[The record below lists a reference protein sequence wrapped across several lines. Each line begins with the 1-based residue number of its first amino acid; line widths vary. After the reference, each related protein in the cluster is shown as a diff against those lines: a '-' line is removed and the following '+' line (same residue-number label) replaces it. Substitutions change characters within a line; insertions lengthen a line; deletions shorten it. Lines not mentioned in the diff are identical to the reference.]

1 MAVLGQ
7 IRQRSFF
14 LIIVIGM
21 ALFAFVI
28 SGVFDGNT
36 SSAPTDPIAV
46 VNEEEVELTF
56 FRQMVEQA
64 ERSYNFS
71 TMQAVNSVWDEM
83 IRLTIFKQE
92 FDLLGID
99 AGKEQIE
106 MILSK
111 DERIVQDQ
119 RFQNESGLFDFG
131 VFTDFV
137 NSLRLENPQAYQ
149 NWRSQEESIVA
160 LAKENIYYDLIKS
173 SSGFTELEGEDA
185 YHLENDKVNINFV
198 SIPFTE
204 VPDSLFKISRSD
216 ISRYVNQN
224 KEKFELE
231 ASRKVKYVVFPEL
244 ATDEDKSKIRA
255 NLDKLKES
263 RVEYNDVSKL
273 NDTIEGLKTTQNIT
287 EFIEQHSEVSFD
299 SIYRAKGTLANDY
312 ADILF
317 ELKKGDVFGPYEDGE
332 QFKISRFIDRKN
344 GGSIRASHILVSYEG
359 ASRAS
364 AQTTRSKEEAQKM
377 ANKYYREA
385 RRNPDDFSELAIQY
399 SDGPSSSMGGDLG
412 FFQEGTMTDKFFEFC
427 NGSRVGR
434 IGIVETE
441 FGFHIIKV
449 TDKEDIVLIADVVKQ
464 IVPSRE
470 TSNEIFQKTTQFEME
485 SINRK
490 DFHAT
495 AQKYGYEIKEVDQVN
510 ILDENLPSIQRQR
523 NLVQWLFNDGTRI
536 DDIKRFS
543 LTNGGYVVAQLTD
556 IIPEGSINIDTIKE
570 EVTQEII
577 KKSKADYLLE
587 MYNSYSSLD
596 SLSKVIGKEIETAS
610 ALTQKNNVLP
620 GAGSEPYV
628 IGVAFAMELN
638 QPSAIIRG
646 NKGVYMIEVSSKEI
660 AENLESYQAYAN
672 VLKIE
677 ENNRI
682 SSVIYNALKSAAKI
696 EDNRPVYYKV
706 INKLIHHK

>member
-14 LIIVIGM
+14 LIVVIGM

-28 SGVFDGNT
+28 SGVFDGN
-36 SSAPTDPIAV
+36 SSSTPTDPIAV
-46 VNEEEVELTF
+46 VNEEEVELTL

-92 FDLLGID
+92 FDRLGID

-111 DERIVQDQ
+111 DERIVQDP
-119 RFQNESGLFDFG
+119 RFQNESGFFDFG
-131 VFTDFV
+131 IFTNFI

-160 LAKENIYYDLIKS
+160 QAKENIYYDLIKS

-185 YHLENDKVNINFV
+185 YHLENDRVNINFI
-198 SIPFTE
+198 SIPFSE
-204 VPDSLFKISRSD
+204 VPDSLFKISDSD
-216 ISRYVNQN
+216 IRKYVNQN

-231 ASRKVKYVVFPEL
+231 ASRKVNYVVFPDL
-244 ATDEDKSKIRA
+244 ATDEDKSRIRA
-255 NLDKLKES
+255 DLEKLKEL

-273 NDTIEGLKTTQNIT
+273 TDTIQGLKIAQNIT
-287 EFIEQHSEVSFD
+287 EFVEQYSEVPFD
-299 SIYRAKGTLANDY
+299 SIYLSKGALANDY

-317 ELKKGDVFGPYEDGE
+317 ELKKDDVFGPYQDGE

-344 GGSIRASHILVSYEG
+344 GGSIRASHILVSFQG
-359 ASRAS
+359 ASRANPQI
-364 AQTTRSKEEAQKM
+364 ARSKEEAEKI

-385 RRNPDDFSELAIQY
+385 RRNPDEFAELATKY

-412 FFQEGTMTDKFFEFC
+412 FFQEGTMTEKFFDFC
-427 NGSRVGR
+427 NKSRIGR

-449 TDKEDIVLIADVVKQ
+449 TNKEDVVLIADVVKQ
-464 IVPSRE
+464 IVPSEE
-470 TSNEIFQKTTQFEME
+470 TSNAVFQKTTQFEME
-485 SINRK
+485 SINLK
-490 DFHAT
+490 DFPAT
-495 AQKYGYEIKEVDQVN
+495 SQKYGYEIKEVDQVN
-510 ILDENLPSIQRQR
+510 ILDENLPSMQRQR
-523 NLVQWLFNDGTRI
+523 NVVQWLFSDETKI
-536 DDIKRFS
+536 KDIKRFS
-543 LTNGGYVVAQLTD
+543 LTTGGYVVAQLVD
-556 IIPEGSINIDTIKE
+556 VIPEGSININAIKE
-570 EVTQEII
+570 EVIQEII

-587 MYNSYSSLD
+587 TYKSYSSLD
-596 SLSKVIGKEIETAS
+596 SLSVLLGKEIETAT
-610 ALTQKNNVLP
+610 AVTQKNNVLP
-620 GAGSEPYV
+620 GVGSEPYV
-628 IGVAFAMELN
+628 IGAAFAMKLN
-638 QPSAIIRG
+638 QPSALIKG
-646 NKGVYMIEVSSKEI
+646 NNGVYMIEVSSREI
-660 AENLESYQAYAN
+660 SKNLESYQAYAN
-672 VLKIE
+672 ILKTE

-682 SSVIYNALKSAAKI
+682 SSVIYNALKSTATI
-696 EDNRPVYYKV
+696 EDNRQVYY
-706 INKLIHHK
+706 

>member
-14 LIIVIGM
+14 LIVVIGM

-28 SGVFDGNT
+28 SGVFDGNS

-46 VNEEEVELTF
+46 VNEEEVELTL

-92 FDLLGID
+92 FDRLGID

-111 DERIVQDQ
+111 DERIVQDP
-119 RFQNESGLFDFG
+119 RFQNESGFFDFG
-131 VFTDFV
+131 IFTNFV

-185 YHLENDKVNINFV
+185 YHLENDRVNINFI
-198 SIPFTE
+198 SIPFSE
-204 VPDSLFKISRSD
+204 VPDSLFKISDSD
-216 ISRYVNQN
+216 IRKYVNQN

-231 ASRKVKYVVFPEL
+231 PSRKVNYVVFPDL
-244 ATDEDKSKIRA
+244 ATDEDKSRIRA
-255 NLDKLKES
+255 DLEKLKEL

-273 NDTIEGLKTTQNIT
+273 ADTIQGLKTTQNIT
-287 EFIEQHSEVSFD
+287 EFVEQYSEVPFD
-299 SIYRAKGTLANDY
+299 SIYLSKGALANDY

-317 ELKKGDVFGPYEDGE
+317 ELKKDDVFGPYQDGE

-344 GGSIRASHILVSYEG
+344 GGSIRASHILVSFQG
-359 ASRAS
+359 ASRANPQI
-364 AQTTRSKEEAQKM
+364 ARSKEEAEKI

-385 RRNPDDFSELAIQY
+385 RRNPDDFAELATKY

-412 FFQEGTMTDKFFEFC
+412 FFQEGTMTEKFFDFC
-427 NGSRVGR
+427 NKSRVGR

-449 TDKEDIVLIADVVKQ
+449 TNKEDVVLIADVVKQ
-464 IVPSRE
+464 IVPSE
-470 TSNEIFQKTTQFEME
+470 ESSNAVFQKTTQFEME
-485 SINRK
+485 SINLK
-490 DFHAT
+490 DFPAT
-495 AQKYGYEIKEVDQVN
+495 SQKYGYEIKEVDQVN
-510 ILDENLPSIQRQR
+510 ILDENLPSMQRQR
-523 NLVQWLFNDGTRI
+523 NVVQWLFSDETKI
-536 DDIKRFS
+536 KDIKRFS
-543 LTNGGYVVAQLTD
+543 LTTGGYVVAQLVD
-556 IIPEGSINIDTIKE
+556 VIPEGSININAIKE
-570 EVTQEII
+570 EVSQEII

-587 MYNSYSSLD
+587 TYKSYSSLD
-596 SLSKVIGKEIETAS
+596 SLSVLLGKEIETAT
-610 ALTQKNNVLP
+610 AVTQKNNVLP
-620 GAGSEPYV
+620 GVGSEPYV
-628 IGVAFAMELN
+628 IGAAFAMKLN
-638 QPSAIIRG
+638 QPSALIKG
-646 NKGVYMIEVSSKEI
+646 NNGVYMIEVSSREI
-660 AENLESYQAYAN
+660 SKNLESYQAYAN
-672 VLKIE
+672 ILKTE

-682 SSVIYNALKSAAKI
+682 SSVIYNALKSTATI
-696 EDNRPVYYKV
+696 EDNRPVYY
-706 INKLIHHK
+706 

>member
-14 LIIVIGM
+14 LIVVIGM

-28 SGVFDGNT
+28 SGVFDGNS

-46 VNEEEVELTF
+46 VNEEEVELTL

-92 FDLLGID
+92 FDRLGID

-111 DERIVQDQ
+111 DERIVQDP
-119 RFQNESGLFDFG
+119 RFQNESGFFDFG
-131 VFTDFV
+131 IFTNFV

-185 YHLENDKVNINFV
+185 YHLENDRININFISV
-198 SIPFTE
+198 PFSE
-204 VPDSLFKISRSD
+204 VPDSLFKISDSD
-216 ISRYVNQN
+216 IRKYVNQN

-231 ASRKVKYVVFPEL
+231 ASRKVNYVVFPDL
-244 ATDEDKSKIRA
+244 ATDEDKIRIRA
-255 NLDKLKES
+255 DLEKLKEL

-273 NDTIEGLKTTQNIT
+273 TDTIQGLKTTQNIT
-287 EFIEQHSEVSFD
+287 EFVEQYSEVPFD
-299 SIYRAKGTLANDY
+299 SIYLSKGALANDY

-317 ELKKGDVFGPYEDGE
+317 ELKKDDIFGPYQDGE

-344 GGSIRASHILVSYEG
+344 GGSIRASHILVSFQG
-359 ASRAS
+359 ASRANPQI
-364 AQTTRSKEEAQKM
+364 ARSKEEAEKI
-377 ANKYYREA
+377 ANKYHREA
-385 RRNPDDFSELAIQY
+385 RRNPDEFAELATKY

-412 FFQEGTMTDKFFEFC
+412 FFQEGTMTEKFFDFC
-427 NGSRVGR
+427 NKSRVGR

-449 TDKEDIVLIADVVKQ
+449 TNKEDVVLIADVVKQ
-464 IVPSRE
+464 IVPSE
-470 TSNEIFQKTTQFEME
+470 ESSNAVFQKTTQFEME
-485 SINRK
+485 SINLK
-490 DFHAT
+490 DFPAT
-495 AQKYGYEIKEVDQVN
+495 SQKYGYEIKEVDQVN
-510 ILDENLPSIQRQR
+510 ILDENLPSMQRQR
-523 NLVQWLFNDGTRI
+523 NVVQWLFSDETKI
-536 DDIKRFS
+536 EDIKRFS
-543 LTNGGYVVAQLTD
+543 LTKGGYVIAQLVD
-556 IIPEGSINIDTIKE
+556 VIPEGSININANKE
-570 EVTQEII
+570 EVIQEII

-587 MYNSYSSLD
+587 TYKSYSLLD
-596 SLSKVIGKEIETAS
+596 SLSVALGKEIETAT
-610 ALTQKNNVLP
+610 AVTQKNNVLP
-620 GAGSEPYV
+620 GVGSEPYV
-628 IGVAFAMELN
+628 IGAAFAMKLN
-638 QPSAIIRG
+638 KPSALIKG
-646 NKGVYMIEVSSKEI
+646 NNGVYMIEVSSREI
-660 AENLESYQAYAN
+660 SKNLESYQAYVN
-672 VLKIE
+672 ILKTE

-682 SSVIYNALKSAAKI
+682 SSVIYNALKSTATI
-696 EDNRPVYYKV
+696 EDNRPVYY
-706 INKLIHHK
+706 

>member
-28 SGVFDGNT
+28 SGVFDGNI
-36 SSAPTDPIAV
+36 SSSPTDPIAV

-83 IRLTIFKQE
+83 IRLTVFKQE

-131 VFTDFV
+131 IFTDFV

-149 NWRSQEESIVA
+149 NWRSQEESIIA

-204 VPDSLFKISRSD
+204 VPDSLFKISSSD
-216 ISRYVNQN
+216 IIKYVNQN

-231 ASRKVKYVVFPEL
+231 ASRKVNYVVFPEL
-244 ATDEDKSKIRA
+244 ATDEDKSRIRA
-255 NLDKLKES
+255 NLDKLKELS
-263 RVEYNDVSKL
+263 VEYNDVSKL
-273 NDTIEGLKTTQNIT
+273 NDTIQGLKTTKNIT
-287 EFIEQHSEVSFD
+287 EFVEQYSEVPFD
-299 SIYRAKGTLANDY
+299 SVYRAKGTLANNY

-317 ELKKGDVFGPYEDGE
+317 ELKEGDVFGPYEDGE

-364 AQTTRSKEEAQKM
+364 AQTTRGKEEAQKL

-385 RRNPDDFSELAIQY
+385 RRNPDDFSELAIKY

-464 IVPSRE
+464 IVPSEE

-490 DFHAT
+490 DFRAT

-543 LTNGGYVVAQLTD
+543 LINGGYVVAQLTD
-556 IIPEGSINIDTIKE
+556 IIPEGSINIDAIKE

-577 KKSKADYLLE
+577 KNRKAEYLLE

-596 SLSKVIGKEIETAS
+596 SLSEATGKEIETAT
-610 ALTQKNNVLP
+610 AITQKNNVLP

-638 QPSAIIRG
+638 EPSAIIRG

-672 VLKIE
+672 VLKVE

-682 SSVIYNALKSAAKI
+682 SSVIYSALKSAATI
-696 EDNRPVYYKV
+696 EDNRPVYY
-706 INKLIHHK
+706 

>member
-14 LIIVIGM
+14 LIVVIGM

-28 SGVFDGNT
+28 SGVFDGNNL
-36 SSAPTDPIAV
+36 SAPNDPIAV
-46 VNEEEVELTF
+46 VNEEEVELIF

-83 IRLTIFKQE
+83 IRLTVFKQE
-92 FDLLGID
+92 FDKLGID

-111 DERIVQDQ
+111 DKRIVEDR
-119 RFQNESGLFDFG
+119 RFQNESGVFDFG
-131 VFTDFV
+131 IFTEFV
-137 NSLRLENPQAYQ
+137 NNLRIENPQAYQ

-173 SSGFTELEGEDA
+173 SSGFTELEGKDA

-204 VPDSLFKISRSD
+204 VPDSLFEISTGE
-216 ISRYVNQN
+216 IIKYVNQN

-231 ASRKVKYVVFPEL
+231 ASRKVNYVVFPEL
-244 ATDEDKSKIRA
+244 ATDEDKNRIRA
-255 NLDKLKES
+255 NLDKLKEL

-273 NDTIEGLKTTQNIT
+273 NDTIEGLKTTRKIT
-287 EFIEQHSEVSFD
+287 EFVEQHSEVPFD
-299 SIYRAKGTLANDY
+299 SVYRTKGTLANDY

-317 ELKKGDVFGPYEDGE
+317 ELKKGDVFGPYEDGG

-344 GGSIRASHILVSYEG
+344 GGSIRASHILFSYEG
-359 ASRAS
+359 ASRAGP
-364 AQTTRSKEEAQKM
+364 QITRSKEEAQKM

-385 RRNPDDFSELAIQY
+385 QRNPDDFSELAIQY
-399 SDGPSSSMGGDLG
+399 SDGPSRSMGGDLG

-427 NGSRVGR
+427 NSSRVGR

-464 IVPSRE
+464 IVPSE
-470 TSNEIFQKTTQFEME
+470 GTSNKIFQKTTQFEME
-485 SINRK
+485 SINSK

-536 DDIKRFS
+536 DDIRRFS
-543 LTNGGYVVAQLTD
+543 LTKGGYVVAQLTD
-556 IIPEGSINIDTIKE
+556 IIPEGSINIDAIKE

-596 SLSKVIGKEIETAS
+596 SLSVVIGKEVETAT

-638 QPSAIIRG
+638 QPSTIIKG
-646 NKGVYMIEVSSKEI
+646 NNGVYMIEVSSKEI

-677 ENNRI
+677 ENKRI
-682 SSVIYNALKSAAKI
+682 SSVIYDALKSAAII
-696 EDNRPVYYKV
+696 EDNRSVYY
-706 INKLIHHK
+706 

>member
-46 VNEEEVELTF
+46 VNKEEVELTF

-83 IRLTIFKQE
+83 IRLTVFKQE

-131 VFTDFV
+131 IFTDFV

-173 SSGFTELEGEDA
+173 SSGFTEIEGEDA

-204 VPDSLFKISRSD
+204 VPDSLFKISTSD

-231 ASRKVKYVVFPEL
+231 ASRKVNYVVFPEL
-244 ATDEDKSKIRA
+244 ATEEDKSRIRN
-255 NLDKLKES
+255 NLEKLKEL

-273 NDTIEGLKTTQNIT
+273 SDTIQGLKTTQNIT
-287 EFIEQHSEVSFD
+287 EFVEQHSEVPFD
-299 SIYRAKGTLANDY
+299 SVYRAKGTLANDY

-332 QFKISRFIDRKN
+332 QLKISRFIDRKN
-344 GGSIRASHILVSYEG
+344 GGSIRASHILVTYEG

-377 ANKYYREA
+377 ANKFYREA
-385 RRNPDDFSELAIQY
+385 RRKPDDFSELAIQY

-412 FFQEGTMTDKFFEFC
+412 FFQEGTMTDKFFQFC
-427 NGSRVGR
+427 NRSRVGR

-464 IVPSRE
+464 IVPSEE

-485 SINRK
+485 SINRE
-490 DFHAT
+490 DFNAT

-543 LTNGGYVVAQLTD
+543 LTKGGYVVAQLKD
-556 IIPEGSINIDTIKE
+556 IISEGSINIDAIKE
-570 EVTQEII
+570 EVTQEIL
-577 KKSKADYLLE
+577 KKSKADYLIE

-596 SLSKVIGKEIETAS
+596 SLSVLLGKEIETAT

-628 IGVAFAMELN
+628 IGAAFAMELN
-638 QPSAIIRG
+638 QPSAIIKG
-646 NKGVYMIEVSSKEI
+646 NNGVYMIEVSSKEI

-696 EDNRPVYYKV
+696 EDNRPVYY
-706 INKLIHHK
+706 

>member
-83 IRLTIFKQE
+83 IRLTVFKQE

-198 SIPFTE
+198 SIPFNE

-364 AQTTRSKEEAQKM
+364 DQTNRSKEEAQKM
-377 ANKYYREA
+377 ANKYYGEA

-427 NGSRVGR
+427 NRSRVGR

-464 IVPSRE
+464 IVPSEE

-490 DFHAT
+490 DFYNT
-495 AQKYGYEIKEVDQVN
+495 AQKYGYEIKEVDEVN
-510 ILDENLPSIQRQR
+510 ILDENLPSLQRQR

-536 DDIKRFS
+536 DDIKRFNLS
-543 LTNGGYVVAQLTD
+543 KGGYVVAQLTD
-556 IIPEGSINIDTIKE
+556 IIPEGSINIDVIKE

-596 SLSKVIGKEIETAS
+596 SLSEVIGKEIETAT

-696 EDNRPVYYKV
+696 EDNRPVYY
-706 INKLIHHK
+706 

>member
-14 LIIVIGM
+14 LIVVIGM

-28 SGVFDGNT
+28 SGVFDGNS

-46 VNEEEVELTF
+46 VNEEEVELTL

-92 FDLLGID
+92 FDRLGID

-111 DERIVQDQ
+111 DERIVQDP
-119 RFQNESGLFDFG
+119 RFQNESGFFDFG
-131 VFTDFV
+131 IFTNFV

-185 YHLENDKVNINFV
+185 YHLENDRVNINFI
-198 SIPFTE
+198 SIPFSE
-204 VPDSLFKISRSD
+204 VPDSLFKISDSD
-216 ISRYVNQN
+216 IRRYVNQN

-231 ASRKVKYVVFPEL
+231 PSRKVNYVVFPDL
-244 ATDEDKSKIRA
+244 ATDEDKSRIRA
-255 NLDKLKES
+255 DLEKLKEL

-273 NDTIEGLKTTQNIT
+273 ADTIQGLKTTQNIT
-287 EFIEQHSEVSFD
+287 EFVEQYSEVPFD
-299 SIYRAKGTLANDY
+299 SIYLSKGALANDY

-317 ELKKGDVFGPYEDGE
+317 ELKKDDVFGPYQDGE

-344 GGSIRASHILVSYEG
+344 GGSIRASHILVSFQG
-359 ASRAS
+359 ASRANPQIS
-364 AQTTRSKEEAQKM
+364 RSKEEAEKM

-385 RRNPDDFSELAIQY
+385 RRNPDEFAELATKY

-412 FFQEGTMTDKFFEFC
+412 FFQEGTMTEKFFDFC
-427 NGSRVGR
+427 NKSRVGR

-449 TDKEDIVLIADVVKQ
+449 TNKEDVVLIADVVKQ
-464 IVPSRE
+464 IVPSE
-470 TSNEIFQKTTQFEME
+470 ESSNAVFQKTTQFEME
-485 SINRK
+485 SINLK
-490 DFHAT
+490 DFPAT
-495 AQKYGYEIKEVDQVN
+495 SQKYGYEIKEVDQVN
-510 ILDENLPSIQRQR
+510 ILDENLPSMQRQR
-523 NLVQWLFNDGTRI
+523 NVVQWLFSDETKI
-536 DDIKRFS
+536 KDIKRFS
-543 LTNGGYVVAQLTD
+543 LTTGGYVVAQLVD
-556 IIPEGSINIDTIKE
+556 VIPEGSININAIKE
-570 EVTQEII
+570 EVSQEII

-587 MYNSYSSLD
+587 TYKSYSSLD
-596 SLSKVIGKEIETAS
+596 SLSVELSKEIETAT
-610 ALTQKNNVLP
+610 AVTQKNNVLP
-620 GAGSEPYV
+620 GVGSEPYV
-628 IGVAFAMELN
+628 IGAAFAMKLN
-638 QPSAIIRG
+638 QPSALIKG
-646 NKGVYMIEVSSKEI
+646 NNGVYMIEVSSREI
-660 AENLESYQAYAN
+660 SKNLESYQAYAN
-672 VLKIE
+672 ILKTE

-682 SSVIYNALKSAAKI
+682 SSVIYNALKSTAKI
-696 EDNRPVYYKV
+696 EDNRPVYY
-706 INKLIHHK
+706 

>member
-83 IRLTIFKQE
+83 IRLTVFKQE

-131 VFTDFV
+131 IFTEFV

-198 SIPFTE
+198 NIPFNE
-204 VPDSLFKISRSD
+204 VPDSLFKISNSD
-216 ISRYVNQN
+216 IIRYVNQN
-224 KEKFELE
+224 KDKFELE
-231 ASRKVKYVVFPEL
+231 ASRKVNYVVFPEL
-244 ATDEDKSKIRA
+244 ATEEDKSRIRA
-255 NLDKLKES
+255 NLDKLKELS
-263 RVEYNDVSKL
+263 VEYNDVSKL
-273 NDTIEGLKTTQNIT
+273 NDTIQGLKTTQNIT
-287 EFIEQHSEVSFD
+287 EFVEQHSEVPFD
-299 SIYRAKGTLANDY
+299 SVYRAKGTLANDY
-312 ADILF
+312 AEILF

-364 AQTTRSKEEAQKM
+364 DQTNRSKEEAQKM
-377 ANKYYREA
+377 ANKYYGEA

-427 NGSRVGR
+427 NRSRVGR

-464 IVPSRE
+464 IVPSEE

-485 SINRK
+485 SINGK
-490 DFHAT
+490 DFQAT

-543 LTNGGYVVAQLTD
+543 LTKGGYVVAQLKD
-556 IIPEGSINIDTIKE
+556 IISEGSINIDAIKE
-570 EVTQEII
+570 EVTHEII
-577 KKSKADYLLE
+577 KKRKADYLLE

-596 SLSKVIGKEIETAS
+596 SLSVVLGKEIETAT
-610 ALTQKNNVLP
+610 ALTQKNNMLP

-628 IGVAFAMELN
+628 IGAAFAMELN
-638 QPSAIIRG
+638 QPSAIIKG
-646 NKGVYMIEVSSKEI
+646 NNGVYMIEVSSKEI

-696 EDNRPVYYKV
+696 EDNRPVYY
-706 INKLIHHK
+706 

>member
-14 LIIVIGM
+14 LIVVIGM

-28 SGVFDGNT
+28 SGVFDGNS

-46 VNEEEVELTF
+46 VNEEEVELTL

-92 FDLLGID
+92 FDRLGID

-111 DERIVQDQ
+111 DERIVQDP
-119 RFQNESGLFDFG
+119 RFQNESGFFDFG
-131 VFTDFV
+131 IFTNFV

-185 YHLENDKVNINFV
+185 YHLENDRVNINFI
-198 SIPFTE
+198 SIPFSE
-204 VPDSLFKISRSD
+204 VPDSLFKISDSD
-216 ISRYVNQN
+216 IRKYVNQN

-231 ASRKVKYVVFPEL
+231 ASRKVNYVVFPDL
-244 ATDEDKSKIRA
+244 ATDEDKSRIRA
-255 NLDKLKES
+255 DLEKLKEL

-273 NDTIEGLKTTQNIT
+273 TDTIQGLKTTQNIT
-287 EFIEQHSEVSFD
+287 EFVEQYSEVPFD
-299 SIYRAKGTLANDY
+299 SIYLSKGALANDY

-317 ELKKGDVFGPYEDGE
+317 ELKKDDVFGPYQDGE
-332 QFKISRFIDRKN
+332 QFKISRFIDRKK
-344 GGSIRASHILVSYEG
+344 GGSIRASHILVSFQG
-359 ASRAS
+359 ASRANPQI
-364 AQTTRSKEEAQKM
+364 ARSKEEAEKI

-385 RRNPDDFSELAIQY
+385 RRNPDDFAELATKY

-412 FFQEGTMTDKFFEFC
+412 FFQEGTMTEKFFDFC
-427 NGSRVGR
+427 NKSRVGR

-449 TDKEDIVLIADVVKQ
+449 TNKEDVVLIADVVKQ
-464 IVPSRE
+464 IVPSEE
-470 TSNEIFQKTTQFEME
+470 TSNAVFQKTTQFEME
-485 SINRK
+485 SINLK
-490 DFHAT
+490 DFPAT
-495 AQKYGYEIKEVDQVN
+495 SQKYGYEIKEVDQVN
-510 ILDENLPSIQRQR
+510 ILDENLPSMQRQR
-523 NLVQWLFNDGTRI
+523 NVVQWLFSDETKI
-536 DDIKRFS
+536 KDIKRFS
-543 LTNGGYVVAQLTD
+543 LTTGGYVVAQLVD
-556 IIPEGSINIDTIKE
+556 VIPEGSININAIKE
-570 EVTQEII
+570 EVSQEII

-587 MYNSYSSLD
+587 TYKSYSSLD
-596 SLSKVIGKEIETAS
+596 SLSVLLGKEIETAT
-610 ALTQKNNVLP
+610 AVTQKNNVLP
-620 GAGSEPYV
+620 GVGSEPYV
-628 IGVAFAMELN
+628 IGAAFAMKLN
-638 QPSAIIRG
+638 QPSALIKG
-646 NKGVYMIEVSSKEI
+646 NNGVYMIEVSSREI
-660 AENLESYQAYAN
+660 SKNLESYQAYAN
-672 VLKIE
+672 ILKTE

-682 SSVIYNALKSAAKI
+682 SSVIYNALKSTATI
-696 EDNRPVYYKV
+696 EDNRPVYY
-706 INKLIHHK
+706 

>member
-14 LIIVIGM
+14 LIVVIGM

-28 SGVFDGNT
+28 SGVFDGNS

-46 VNEEEVELTF
+46 VNEEEVELTL

-92 FDLLGID
+92 FDRLGID

-111 DERIVQDQ
+111 DERIVQDP
-119 RFQNESGLFDFG
+119 RFQNESGFFDFG
-131 VFTDFV
+131 IFTNFV

-185 YHLENDKVNINFV
+185 YHLENDRVNINFI
-198 SIPFTE
+198 SIPFSE
-204 VPDSLFKISRSD
+204 VPDSLFKISDSD
-216 ISRYVNQN
+216 IRKYVNQN

-231 ASRKVKYVVFPEL
+231 ASRKVNYVVFPDL
-244 ATDEDKSKIRA
+244 ATDEDKSRIRA
-255 NLDKLKES
+255 DLEKLKEL

-273 NDTIEGLKTTQNIT
+273 ADTIQGLKTTQNIT
-287 EFIEQHSEVSFD
+287 EFVEQYSEVPFD
-299 SIYRAKGTLANDY
+299 SIYLSKGALANDY

-317 ELKKGDVFGPYEDGE
+317 ELKKDDVFGPYQDGE

-344 GGSIRASHILVSYEG
+344 GGSIRASHILVSFQG
-359 ASRAS
+359 ASRANPQI
-364 AQTTRSKEEAQKM
+364 ARSKEEAEKI

-385 RRNPDDFSELAIQY
+385 RRNPDDFAELATKY

-412 FFQEGTMTDKFFEFC
+412 FFQEGTMTEKFFDFC
-427 NGSRVGR
+427 NKSRVGR

-449 TDKEDIVLIADVVKQ
+449 TNKEDVVLIADVVKQ
-464 IVPSRE
+464 IVPSE
-470 TSNEIFQKTTQFEME
+470 ESSNAVFQKTTQFEME
-485 SINRK
+485 SINLK
-490 DFHAT
+490 DFPAT
-495 AQKYGYEIKEVDQVN
+495 SQKYGYEIKEVDQVN
-510 ILDENLPSIQRQR
+510 ILDENLPSMQRQR
-523 NLVQWLFNDGTRI
+523 NVVQWLFSDETKI
-536 DDIKRFS
+536 KDIKRFS
-543 LTNGGYVVAQLTD
+543 LTTGGYVVAQLVD
-556 IIPEGSINIDTIKE
+556 VIPEGSININAIKE
-570 EVTQEII
+570 EVSQEII

-587 MYNSYSSLD
+587 TYKSYSSLD
-596 SLSKVIGKEIETAS
+596 SLSVALGKEIETAT
-610 ALTQKNNVLP
+610 AVTQKNNVLP
-620 GAGSEPYV
+620 GVGSEPYV
-628 IGVAFAMELN
+628 IGAAFAMKLN
-638 QPSAIIRG
+638 QPSALIKG
-646 NKGVYMIEVSSKEI
+646 NNGVYMIEVSSREI
-660 AENLESYQAYAN
+660 SKNLESYQAYAN
-672 VLKIE
+672 ILKTE

-682 SSVIYNALKSAAKI
+682 SSVIYNALKSTATI
-696 EDNRPVYYKV
+696 EDNRPVYY
-706 INKLIHHK
+706 

>member
-14 LIIVIGM
+14 LIVVIGM

-28 SGVFDGNT
+28 SGVFDGNS

-46 VNEEEVELTF
+46 VNEEEVELTL

-92 FDLLGID
+92 FDRLGID

-111 DERIVQDQ
+111 DERIVQDP
-119 RFQNESGLFDFG
+119 RFQNESGFFDFG
-131 VFTDFV
+131 IFTNFI

-160 LAKENIYYDLIKS
+160 QAKENIYYDLIKS
-173 SSGFTELEGEDA
+173 SSGFTELEGENA
-185 YHLENDKVNINFV
+185 YHLENDRVNINFI
-198 SIPFTE
+198 SIPFSE
-204 VPDSLFKISRSD
+204 VPDSLFKISDSD
-216 ISRYVNQN
+216 IRKYVNQN

-231 ASRKVKYVVFPEL
+231 ASRKVNYVIFPDL
-244 ATDEDKSKIRA
+244 ATDEDKSRIRA
-255 NLDKLKES
+255 DLEKLKEL

-273 NDTIEGLKTTQNIT
+273 TDTIQGLKIAQNIT
-287 EFIEQHSEVSFD
+287 EFVEQYSEVPFD
-299 SIYRAKGTLANDY
+299 SIYLSKGALANDY

-317 ELKKGDVFGPYEDGE
+317 ELKKDDVFGPYQDGE

-344 GGSIRASHILVSYEG
+344 GGSIRASHILVSFQG
-359 ASRAS
+359 ASRANPQI
-364 AQTTRSKEEAQKM
+364 ARSKEEAEKI

-385 RRNPDDFSELAIQY
+385 RRNPDDFAELATKY

-412 FFQEGTMTDKFFEFC
+412 FFQEGTMTEKFFDFC
-427 NGSRVGR
+427 NKSRIGR

-449 TDKEDIVLIADVVKQ
+449 TNKEDVVLIADVVKQ
-464 IVPSRE
+464 IVPSEE
-470 TSNEIFQKTTQFEME
+470 TSNAVFQKTTQFEME
-485 SINRK
+485 SINLK
-490 DFHAT
+490 DFPAT
-495 AQKYGYEIKEVDQVN
+495 SQKYGYEIKEVDQVN
-510 ILDENLPSIQRQR
+510 ILDENLPSMQRQR
-523 NLVQWLFNDGTRI
+523 NVVQWLFSDETKI
-536 DDIKRFS
+536 KDIKRFS
-543 LTNGGYVVAQLTD
+543 LTTGGYVVAQLVD
-556 IIPEGSINIDTIKE
+556 VIPEGSININAIKE
-570 EVTQEII
+570 EVIQEII

-587 MYNSYSSLD
+587 TYKSYSSLD
-596 SLSKVIGKEIETAS
+596 SLSGALGKEIETAT
-610 ALTQKNNVLP
+610 AVTQKNNVLP
-620 GAGSEPYV
+620 GVGSEPYV
-628 IGVAFAMELN
+628 IGAAFAMKLN
-638 QPSAIIRG
+638 QPSALIKG
-646 NKGVYMIEVSSKEI
+646 NNGVYMIEVSSREI
-660 AENLESYQAYAN
+660 SKNLESYQAYAN
-672 VLKIE
+672 ILKTE

-682 SSVIYNALKSAAKI
+682 SSVIYNALKSTATI
-696 EDNRPVYYKV
+696 EDNRPVYY
-706 INKLIHHK
+706 

>member
-83 IRLTIFKQE
+83 IRLTVFKQE

-119 RFQNESGLFDFG
+119 RFQNESGFFDFG
-131 VFTDFV
+131 IFTDFV
-137 NSLRLENPQAYQ
+137 NSLRVENPQAYQ
-149 NWRSQEESIVA
+149 NWRSQEESIIA

-198 SIPFTE
+198 SIPFNE

-216 ISRYVNQN
+216 IIRYVNQN

-231 ASRKVKYVVFPEL
+231 ASRKVNYVVFPEL
-244 ATDEDKSKIRA
+244 ATDEDKSRIRA
-255 NLDKLKES
+255 NLDKLKELS
-263 RVEYNDVSKL
+263 VEYNDVSKL
-273 NDTIEGLKTTQNIT
+273 NDTIQGLKTTQNIT
-287 EFIEQHSEVSFD
+287 EFVEQHSEVPFD
-299 SIYRAKGTLANDY
+299 SVYRAKGTLANDY
-312 ADILF
+312 AEILF

-377 ANKYYREA
+377 ANKFYREA
-385 RRNPDDFSELAIQY
+385 RRKPDDFSDLAIQY

-427 NGSRVGR
+427 NRSRVGR

-464 IVPSRE
+464 IVPSDE

-485 SINRK
+485 SINGK
-490 DFHAT
+490 DFQAT

-523 NLVQWLFNDGTRI
+523 NLVQWLFNDRTRI
-536 DDIKRFS
+536 DEIKRFS
-543 LTNGGYVVAQLTD
+543 LTKGGYVVAQLTD
-556 IIPEGSINIDTIKE
+556 IISEGSINIDAIKE

-596 SLSKVIGKEIETAS
+596 SLSVLLGKDIETAT

-628 IGVAFAMELN
+628 IGAAFAMELN
-638 QPSAIIRG
+638 QPSAIIEG
-646 NKGVYMIEVSSKEI
+646 NNGVYMIEVSSKEI

-682 SSVIYNALKSAAKI
+682 SSVIYNALKSAAII
-696 EDNRPVYYKV
+696 EDNRPVYY
-706 INKLIHHK
+706 

>member
-14 LIIVIGM
+14 LIVVIGM

-28 SGVFDGNT
+28 SGVFDGNS

-46 VNEEEVELTF
+46 VNEEEVELTL

-92 FDLLGID
+92 FDRLGID

-111 DERIVQDQ
+111 DERIVQDP
-119 RFQNESGLFDFG
+119 RFQNESGFFDFG
-131 VFTDFV
+131 IFTNFV

-185 YHLENDKVNINFV
+185 YHLENDRVNINFI
-198 SIPFTE
+198 SIPFSE
-204 VPDSLFKISRSD
+204 VPDSLFKISDSD
-216 ISRYVNQN
+216 IRKYVNQN

-231 ASRKVKYVVFPEL
+231 ASRKVNYVVFPDL
-244 ATDEDKSKIRA
+244 ATDEDKSRIRA
-255 NLDKLKES
+255 DLEKLKEL

-273 NDTIEGLKTTQNIT
+273 ADTIQGLKTTQNIT
-287 EFIEQHSEVSFD
+287 EFVEQYSEVPFD
-299 SIYRAKGTLANDY
+299 SIYLSKGALANDY

-317 ELKKGDVFGPYEDGE
+317 ELKKDDVFGPYQDGE

-344 GGSIRASHILVSYEG
+344 GGSIRASHILVSFQG
-359 ASRAS
+359 ASRANPQI
-364 AQTTRSKEEAQKM
+364 ARSKEEAEKI

-385 RRNPDDFSELAIQY
+385 RRNPDDFAELATKY
-399 SDGPSSSMGGDLG
+399 SDGPSSSVGGDLG
-412 FFQEGTMTDKFFEFC
+412 FFQEGTMTEKFFDFC
-427 NGSRVGR
+427 NKSRVGR

-449 TDKEDIVLIADVVKQ
+449 TNKEDVVLIADVVKQ
-464 IVPSRE
+464 IVPSEE
-470 TSNEIFQKTTQFEME
+470 TSNAVFQKTTQFEME
-485 SINRK
+485 SINLK
-490 DFHAT
+490 DFPAT
-495 AQKYGYEIKEVDQVN
+495 SQKYGYEIKEVDQVN
-510 ILDENLPSIQRQR
+510 ILDENLPSMQRQR
-523 NLVQWLFNDGTRI
+523 NVVQWLFSDETKI
-536 DDIKRFS
+536 KDIKRFS
-543 LTNGGYVVAQLTD
+543 LTTGGYVVAQLVD
-556 IIPEGSINIDTIKE
+556 VIPEGSININAIKE
-570 EVTQEII
+570 EVSQEII

-587 MYNSYSSLD
+587 TYKSYSSLD
-596 SLSKVIGKEIETAS
+596 SLSVLLGKEIETAT
-610 ALTQKNNVLP
+610 AVTQKNNVLP
-620 GAGSEPYV
+620 GVGSEPYV
-628 IGVAFAMELN
+628 IGAAFAMKLN
-638 QPSAIIRG
+638 EPSGLIKG
-646 NKGVYMIEVSSKEI
+646 NNGVYMIEVSSREI
-660 AENLESYQAYAN
+660 SKNLESYQAYAN
-672 VLKIE
+672 ILKTE

-682 SSVIYNALKSAAKI
+682 SSVIYNALKSTATI
-696 EDNRPVYYKV
+696 EDNRPVYY
-706 INKLIHHK
+706 

>member
-14 LIIVIGM
+14 LIVVIGM

-28 SGVFDGNT
+28 SGVFDGNS

-46 VNEEEVELTF
+46 VNEEEVELTL

-92 FDLLGID
+92 FDRLGID

-111 DERIVQDQ
+111 DERIVQDP
-119 RFQNESGLFDFG
+119 RFQNESGFFDFG
-131 VFTDFV
+131 IFTNFV

-185 YHLENDKVNINFV
+185 YHLENDRVNINFI
-198 SIPFTE
+198 SIPFSE
-204 VPDSLFKISRSD
+204 VPDSLFKISDSD
-216 ISRYVNQN
+216 IRRYVNQN

-231 ASRKVKYVVFPEL
+231 PSRKVNYVVFPDL
-244 ATDEDKSKIRA
+244 ATDEDKSRIRA
-255 NLDKLKES
+255 DLEKLKEL

-273 NDTIEGLKTTQNIT
+273 ADTIQGLKTTQNIT
-287 EFIEQHSEVSFD
+287 EFVEQYSEVPFD
-299 SIYRAKGTLANDY
+299 SIYLSKGALANDY

-317 ELKKGDVFGPYEDGE
+317 ELKKDDVFGPYQDGE

-344 GGSIRASHILVSYEG
+344 GGSIRASHILVSFQG
-359 ASRAS
+359 ASRANPQI
-364 AQTTRSKEEAQKM
+364 ARSKEEAEKI

-385 RRNPDDFSELAIQY
+385 RRNPDDFAELATKY

-412 FFQEGTMTDKFFEFC
+412 FFQEGTMTEKFFDFC
-427 NGSRVGR
+427 NKSRVGR

-449 TDKEDIVLIADVVKQ
+449 TNKEDVVLIADVVKQ
-464 IVPSRE
+464 IVPSE
-470 TSNEIFQKTTQFEME
+470 ESSNAVFQKTTQFEME
-485 SINRK
+485 SINLK
-490 DFHAT
+490 DFPAT
-495 AQKYGYEIKEVDQVN
+495 SQKYGYEIKEVDQVN
-510 ILDENLPSIQRQR
+510 ILDENLPSMQRQR
-523 NLVQWLFNDGTRI
+523 NVVQWLFSDETKI
-536 DDIKRFS
+536 KDIKRFS
-543 LTNGGYVVAQLTD
+543 LTTGGYVVAQLVD
-556 IIPEGSINIDTIKE
+556 VIPEGSININAIKE
-570 EVTQEII
+570 EVSQEII

-587 MYNSYSSLD
+587 TYKSYSSLD
-596 SLSKVIGKEIETAS
+596 SLSVLLGKEIETAT
-610 ALTQKNNVLP
+610 AVTQKNNVLP
-620 GAGSEPYV
+620 GVGSEPYV
-628 IGVAFAMELN
+628 IGAAFAMKLN
-638 QPSAIIRG
+638 QPSALIKG
-646 NKGVYMIEVSSKEI
+646 NNGVYMIEVSSREI
-660 AENLESYQAYAN
+660 SKNLESYQAYAN
-672 VLKIE
+672 ILKTE

-682 SSVIYNALKSAAKI
+682 SSVIYNALKSTAII
-696 EDNRPVYYKV
+696 EDNRPVYY
-706 INKLIHHK
+706 

>member
-14 LIIVIGM
+14 LIVVIGM

-28 SGVFDGNT
+28 SGVFDGNS

-46 VNEEEVELTF
+46 VNEEEVELTL

-92 FDLLGID
+92 FDRLGID

-111 DERIVQDQ
+111 DERIVQDP
-119 RFQNESGLFDFG
+119 RFQNESGFFDFG
-131 VFTDFV
+131 IFTNFV

-185 YHLENDKVNINFV
+185 YHLENDRVNINFI
-198 SIPFTE
+198 SIPFSE
-204 VPDSLFKISRSD
+204 VPDSLFKISDSD
-216 ISRYVNQN
+216 IRKYVNQN

-231 ASRKVKYVVFPEL
+231 ASRKVNYVVFPDL
-244 ATDEDKSKIRA
+244 ATDEDKSRIRA
-255 NLDKLKES
+255 DLEKLKEL

-273 NDTIEGLKTTQNIT
+273 ADTIQGLKTTQNIT
-287 EFIEQHSEVSFD
+287 EFVEQYSEVPFD
-299 SIYRAKGTLANDY
+299 SIYLSKGALANDY

-317 ELKKGDVFGPYEDGE
+317 ELKKDDVFGPYQDGE

-344 GGSIRASHILVSYEG
+344 GGSIRASHILVSFQG
-359 ASRAS
+359 ASRANPQI
-364 AQTTRSKEEAQKM
+364 ARSKEEAEKI

-385 RRNPDDFSELAIQY
+385 RRNPDDFAELATKY

-412 FFQEGTMTDKFFEFC
+412 FFQEGTMTEKFFDFC
-427 NGSRVGR
+427 NKSRVGR

-449 TDKEDIVLIADVVKQ
+449 TNKEDVVLIADVVKQ
-464 IVPSRE
+464 IVPSEE
-470 TSNEIFQKTTQFEME
+470 TSNAVFQKTTQFEME
-485 SINRK
+485 SINLK
-490 DFHAT
+490 DFPAT
-495 AQKYGYEIKEVDQVN
+495 SQKYGYEIKEVDQVN
-510 ILDENLPSIQRQR
+510 ILDENLPSMQRQR
-523 NLVQWLFNDGTRI
+523 NVVQWLFSDETKI
-536 DDIKRFS
+536 KDIKRFS
-543 LTNGGYVVAQLTD
+543 LTTGGYVVAQLVD
-556 IIPEGSINIDTIKE
+556 VIPEGSININAIKE
-570 EVTQEII
+570 EVSQEII

-587 MYNSYSSLD
+587 TYKSYSSLD
-596 SLSKVIGKEIETAS
+596 SLSVLLGKEIETAT
-610 ALTQKNNVLP
+610 AVTQKNNVLP
-620 GAGSEPYV
+620 GVGSEPYV
-628 IGVAFAMELN
+628 IGAAFAMKLN
-638 QPSAIIRG
+638 QPSALIEG
-646 NKGVYMIEVSSKEI
+646 NNGVFMIEVSSREI
-660 AENLESYQAYAN
+660 SKNLESYQAYAN
-672 VLKIE
+672 ILKTE

-682 SSVIYNALKSAAKI
+682 SSVIYNALKSTATI
-696 EDNRPVYYKV
+696 EDNRPVYY
-706 INKLIHHK
+706 

>member
-14 LIIVIGM
+14 LIVVIGM

-28 SGVFDGNT
+28 SGVFDGNS

-46 VNEEEVELTF
+46 VNEEEVELTL

-92 FDLLGID
+92 FDRLGID

-111 DERIVQDQ
+111 DERIVQDP
-119 RFQNESGLFDFG
+119 RFQNESGFFDFG
-131 VFTDFV
+131 IFTNFV

-185 YHLENDKVNINFV
+185 YHLENDRVNINFI
-198 SIPFTE
+198 SIPFSE
-204 VPDSLFKISRSD
+204 VPDSLFKISDSD
-216 ISRYVNQN
+216 IRKYVNQN

-231 ASRKVKYVVFPEL
+231 ASRKVNYVVFPDL
-244 ATDEDKSKIRA
+244 ATDEDKSRIRA
-255 NLDKLKES
+255 DLEKLKEL

-273 NDTIEGLKTTQNIT
+273 TDTIQGLKTTQNIT
-287 EFIEQHSEVSFD
+287 EFVEQYSEVPFD
-299 SIYRAKGTLANDY
+299 SIYLSKGALANDY

-317 ELKKGDVFGPYEDGE
+317 ELKKDDVFGPYQDGE
-332 QFKISRFIDRKN
+332 QFKISRFIDRKK
-344 GGSIRASHILVSYEG
+344 GGSIRASHILVSFQG
-359 ASRAS
+359 ASRANPQI
-364 AQTTRSKEEAQKM
+364 ARSKEEAEKL

-385 RRNPDDFSELAIQY
+385 RRNPDDFAKLATKY

-412 FFQEGTMTDKFFEFC
+412 FFQEGTMTEKFFDFC
-427 NGSRVGR
+427 NKSRVGR

-449 TDKEDIVLIADVVKQ
+449 TNKEDVVLIADVVKQ
-464 IVPSRE
+464 IVPSEE
-470 TSNEIFQKTTQFEME
+470 TSNVVFQKTTQFEME
-485 SINRK
+485 SINLK
-490 DFHAT
+490 DFPAT
-495 AQKYGYEIKEVDQVN
+495 SQKYGYEIKEVDQVN
-510 ILDENLPSIQRQR
+510 ILDENLPSMQRQR
-523 NLVQWLFNDGTRI
+523 NVVQWLFSDETKI
-536 DDIKRFS
+536 KDIKRFS
-543 LTNGGYVVAQLTD
+543 LTTGGYVVAQLVD
-556 IIPEGSINIDTIKE
+556 VIPEGSININAIKE
-570 EVTQEII
+570 EVIQEII

-587 MYNSYSSLD
+587 TYKSYSSLD
-596 SLSKVIGKEIETAS
+596 SLSVALGKEIETAT
-610 ALTQKNNVLP
+610 AVTQKNNVLP
-620 GAGSEPYV
+620 GVGSEPYV
-628 IGVAFAMELN
+628 IGAAFAMKLN
-638 QPSAIIRG
+638 EPSALIKG
-646 NKGVYMIEVSSKEI
+646 NNGVYMIEVSSREI
-660 AENLESYQAYAN
+660 SKNLESYQAYAN
-672 VLKIE
+672 VLKTE

-682 SSVIYNALKSAAKI
+682 SSVIYNALKSSAII
-696 EDNRPVYYKV
+696 EDNRPVYY
-706 INKLIHHK
+706 

>member
-36 SSAPTDPIAV
+36 SSTSTDPIAV

-83 IRLTIFKQE
+83 IRQTVFKQE

-111 DERIVQDQ
+111 DKRIVQDQ
-119 RFQNESGLFDFG
+119 RFQNESGFFDFG
-131 VFTDFV
+131 IFTDFV

-149 NWRSQEESIVA
+149 NWRSQEESIIA

-198 SIPFTE
+198 SIPFNE

-216 ISRYVNQN
+216 IIRYVNQN

-231 ASRKVKYVVFPEL
+231 ASRKVNYVVFPEL
-244 ATDEDKSKIRA
+244 ATDEDKSRIRA
-255 NLDKLKES
+255 NLDKLKELS
-263 RVEYNDVSKL
+263 VEYNDVSKL
-273 NDTIEGLKTTQNIT
+273 NDTIQGLKTTQNIT
-287 EFIEQHSEVSFD
+287 EFVEQHSEVPFD
-299 SIYRAKGTLANDY
+299 SVYRAKGALANGY

-364 AQTTRSKEEAQKM
+364 AKTTRSREEAQKM

-464 IVPSRE
+464 IVPSEE

-543 LTNGGYVVAQLTD
+543 LTNGGYVVAQFTD
-556 IIPEGSINIDTIKE
+556 IIPEGSINIDAIKE

-577 KKSKADYLLE
+577 KNDKADYLLE

-596 SLSKVIGKEIETAS
+596 SLSEVIGKEIETAT

-620 GAGSEPYV
+620 GVGSEPYV

-646 NKGVYMIEVSSKEI
+646 NKGVYMIEVSSKQI

-696 EDNRPVYYKV
+696 EDNRPVYY
-706 INKLIHHK
+706 

>member
-14 LIIVIGM
+14 LIVVIGM

-28 SGVFDGNT
+28 SGVFDGNS

-46 VNEEEVELTF
+46 VNEEEVELTL

-92 FDLLGID
+92 FDRLGID

-111 DERIVQDQ
+111 DERIVQDP
-119 RFQNESGLFDFG
+119 RFQNESGFFDFG
-131 VFTDFV
+131 IFTNFV

-185 YHLENDKVNINFV
+185 YHLENDRVNINFI
-198 SIPFTE
+198 SIPFSE
-204 VPDSLFKISRSD
+204 VPDSLFKISDSD
-216 ISRYVNQN
+216 IRRYVNQN

-231 ASRKVKYVVFPEL
+231 PSRKVNYVVFPDL
-244 ATDEDKSKIRA
+244 ATDEDKSRIRA
-255 NLDKLKES
+255 DLEKLKEL

-273 NDTIEGLKTTQNIT
+273 ADTIQGLKTTQNIT
-287 EFIEQHSEVSFD
+287 EFVEQYSEVPFD
-299 SIYRAKGTLANDY
+299 SIYLSKGALANDY

-317 ELKKGDVFGPYEDGE
+317 ELKKDDVFGPYQDGE

-344 GGSIRASHILVSYEG
+344 GGSIRASHILVSFQG
-359 ASRAS
+359 ASRANPQIS
-364 AQTTRSKEEAQKM
+364 RSKEEAEKM

-385 RRNPDDFSELAIQY
+385 RRNPDDFAELATKY

-412 FFQEGTMTDKFFEFC
+412 FFQEGTMTEKFFDFC
-427 NGSRVGR
+427 NKSRVGR

-449 TDKEDIVLIADVVKQ
+449 TNKEDVVLIADVVKQ
-464 IVPSRE
+464 IVPSE
-470 TSNEIFQKTTQFEME
+470 ESSNAVFQKTTQFEME
-485 SINRK
+485 SINLK
-490 DFHAT
+490 DFPAT
-495 AQKYGYEIKEVDQVN
+495 SQKYGYEIKEVDQVN
-510 ILDENLPSIQRQR
+510 ILDENLPSMQRQR
-523 NLVQWLFNDGTRI
+523 NVVQWLFSDETKI
-536 DDIKRFS
+536 KDIKRFS
-543 LTNGGYVVAQLTD
+543 LTTGGYVVAQLVD
-556 IIPEGSINIDTIKE
+556 VIPEGSININAIKE
-570 EVTQEII
+570 EVSQEII

-587 MYNSYSSLD
+587 TYKSYSSLD
-596 SLSKVIGKEIETAS
+596 SLSVLLGKEIETAT
-610 ALTQKNNVLP
+610 AVTQKNNVLP
-620 GAGSEPYV
+620 GVGSEPYV
-628 IGVAFAMELN
+628 IGAAFAMKLN
-638 QPSAIIRG
+638 QPSALIKG
-646 NKGVYMIEVSSKEI
+646 NNGVYMIEVSSREI
-660 AENLESYQAYAN
+660 SKNLESYQAYAN
-672 VLKIE
+672 ILKTE

-682 SSVIYNALKSAAKI
+682 SSVIYNALKSTAKI
-696 EDNRPVYYKV
+696 EDNRPVYY
-706 INKLIHHK
+706 

>member
-14 LIIVIGM
+14 LIVVIGM

-28 SGVFDGNT
+28 SGVFDGNS

-46 VNEEEVELTF
+46 VNEEEVELTL

-71 TMQAVNSVWDEM
+71 TMQAVNSVWDQM

-92 FDLLGID
+92 FDRLGID

-111 DERIVQDQ
+111 DERIVQDP
-119 RFQNESGLFDFG
+119 RFQNESGFFDFG
-131 VFTDFV
+131 IFTNFV

-185 YHLENDKVNINFV
+185 YHLENDRVNINFI
-198 SIPFTE
+198 SIPFSE
-204 VPDSLFKISRSD
+204 VPDSLFKISDSD
-216 ISRYVNQN
+216 IRKYVNQN

-231 ASRKVKYVVFPEL
+231 ASRKVNYVVFPDL
-244 ATDEDKSKIRA
+244 ATDEDKSRIRA
-255 NLDKLKES
+255 DLEKLKEL

-273 NDTIEGLKTTQNIT
+273 TDTIQGLKIAQNIT
-287 EFIEQHSEVSFD
+287 EFVEQYSEVPFD
-299 SIYRAKGTLANDY
+299 SIYLSKGALANDY

-317 ELKKGDVFGPYEDGE
+317 ELKKDDVFGPYQDGE

-344 GGSIRASHILVSYEG
+344 GGSIRASHILVSFQG
-359 ASRAS
+359 ASRANPQI
-364 AQTTRSKEEAQKM
+364 ARSKEEAEKI

-385 RRNPDDFSELAIQY
+385 RRNPDDFAELATKY

-412 FFQEGTMTDKFFEFC
+412 FFQEGTMTEKFFDFC
-427 NGSRVGR
+427 NKSRIGR

-449 TDKEDIVLIADVVKQ
+449 TNKEDVVLIADVVKQ
-464 IVPSRE
+464 IVPSEE
-470 TSNEIFQKTTQFEME
+470 TSNAVFQKTTQFEME
-485 SINRK
+485 SINLK
-490 DFHAT
+490 DFPAT
-495 AQKYGYEIKEVDQVN
+495 SQKYGYEIKEVDQVN
-510 ILDENLPSIQRQR
+510 ILDENLPSMQRQR
-523 NLVQWLFNDGTRI
+523 NVVQWLFSDETKI
-536 DDIKRFS
+536 KDIKRFS
-543 LTNGGYVVAQLTD
+543 LTTGGYVVAQLVD
-556 IIPEGSINIDTIKE
+556 VIPEGSININAIKE
-570 EVTQEII
+570 EVIQEII

-587 MYNSYSSLD
+587 TYKSYSSLD
-596 SLSKVIGKEIETAS
+596 SLSGALGKEIETAT
-610 ALTQKNNVLP
+610 AVTQKNNVLP
-620 GAGSEPYV
+620 GVGSEPYV
-628 IGVAFAMELN
+628 IGAAFAMKLN
-638 QPSAIIRG
+638 QPSALIKG
-646 NKGVYMIEVSSKEI
+646 NNGVYMIEVSSREI
-660 AENLESYQAYAN
+660 SKNLESYQAYAN
-672 VLKIE
+672 ILKTE

-682 SSVIYNALKSAAKI
+682 SSVIYNALKSTATI
-696 EDNRPVYYKV
+696 EDNRPVYY
-706 INKLIHHK
+706 

>member
-14 LIIVIGM
+14 LIVVIGM

-28 SGVFDGNT
+28 SGVFDGNS

-46 VNEEEVELTF
+46 VNEEEVELTL

-92 FDLLGID
+92 FDRLGID

-111 DERIVQDQ
+111 DERIVQDP
-119 RFQNESGLFDFG
+119 RFQNESGFFDFG
-131 VFTDFV
+131 IFTNFV

-185 YHLENDKVNINFV
+185 YHLENDRVNINFI
-198 SIPFTE
+198 SIPFSE
-204 VPDSLFKISRSD
+204 VPDSLFKISDSD
-216 ISRYVNQN
+216 IRKYVNQN

-231 ASRKVKYVVFPEL
+231 ASRKVNYVVFPDL
-244 ATDEDKSKIRA
+244 ATDEDKSRIRA
-255 NLDKLKES
+255 DLEKLKEL

-273 NDTIEGLKTTQNIT
+273 ADTIQGLKTTQNIT
-287 EFIEQHSEVSFD
+287 EFVEQYSEVPFD
-299 SIYRAKGTLANDY
+299 SIYLSKGALANDY

-317 ELKKGDVFGPYEDGE
+317 ELKKDDVFGPYQDGE

-344 GGSIRASHILVSYEG
+344 GGSIRASHILVSFQG
-359 ASRAS
+359 ASRANPQI
-364 AQTTRSKEEAQKM
+364 ARSKEEAEKI

-385 RRNPDDFSELAIQY
+385 RRNPDEFAELATKY
-399 SDGPSSSMGGDLG
+399 SDGPSSTMGGDLG
-412 FFQEGTMTDKFFEFC
+412 FFQEGTMTEKFFDFC
-427 NGSRVGR
+427 NKSRVGR

-449 TDKEDIVLIADVVKQ
+449 TNKEDVVLIADVVKQ
-464 IVPSRE
+464 IVPSE
-470 TSNEIFQKTTQFEME
+470 ESSNAVFQKTTQFEME
-485 SINRK
+485 SINLK
-490 DFHAT
+490 DFPAT
-495 AQKYGYEIKEVDQVN
+495 SQKYGYEIKEVDQVN
-510 ILDENLPSIQRQR
+510 ILDENLPSMQRQR
-523 NLVQWLFNDGTRI
+523 NVVQWLFSDETKI
-536 DDIKRFS
+536 KDIKRFS
-543 LTNGGYVVAQLTD
+543 LTTGGYVVAQLVD
-556 IIPEGSINIDTIKE
+556 VIPEGSININAIKE
-570 EVTQEII
+570 EVSQEII

-587 MYNSYSSLD
+587 TYKSYSSLD
-596 SLSKVIGKEIETAS
+596 SLSVLLGKEIETAT
-610 ALTQKNNVLP
+610 AVTQKNNVLP
-620 GAGSEPYV
+620 GVGSEPYV
-628 IGVAFAMELN
+628 IGAAFAMKLN
-638 QPSAIIRG
+638 QPSALIKG
-646 NKGVYMIEVSSKEI
+646 NNGVYMIEVSSREI
-660 AENLESYQAYAN
+660 SKNLESYQAYAN
-672 VLKIE
+672 ILKTE

-682 SSVIYNALKSAAKI
+682 SSVIYNALKSTATI
-696 EDNRPVYYKV
+696 EDNRPVYY
-706 INKLIHHK
+706 